1 MKKLVFLLLFIS
13 FFSCKKTKD
22 LTLKKDDGKIEIV
35 LLQINDVYEIAPL
48 LGDDLGGLARVAT
61 LKKQLLSNNK
71 NTISILAGDFFNP
84 SVIGTLDDKDGNG
97 IKGKHMVEVLNASN
111 LDLATFGNHE
121 FDLRYKNVQK
131 RLNESTFEW
140 VSSNVE
146 QISGNKVKPFY
157 KMKNGKKQYIPKTI
171 IRTMTDQDGTQIK
184 VGFYGVT
191 LDIKRQ
197 SYVKYSDVFK
207 SAKKMTA
214 QLEWDEVDL
223 IIPITH
229 LDVVDDKKLA
239 AMIPNKF
246 PLIIGGHDHHHMAEK
261 VGNTTIAKAD
271 ANAKTA
277 YVHKIVFDKKTKQSI
292 LTSELI
298 TIDNSIPSDPV
309 VQKVVEKWQ
318 AIANNDLIKKGF
330 QPNKIVTV
338 LKEDLD
344 GREFIV
350 RGSQCELG
358 KIVTHA
364 MSIAAQQKHD
374 AVITNS
380 GSIRVDDILSGKLTE
395 YDIVRILPYSGEI
408 WEIEMTGA
416 LLKEILTAS
425 IASKTKGAYLQWR
438 GIDFEASSSTFRIQE
453 ELLDINKIYTV
464 VLNDFMLAGY
474 DYKFLTEETEG
485 ILKIHKPDATNPKDL
500 RLDIRKAVIN
510 YLKKD

>member
-1 MKKLVFLLLFIS
+1 MKKLTFFLLVIS

-22 LTLKKDDGKIEIV
+22 LVNLKDDGKIEIV

-48 LGDDLGGLARVAT
+48 PGDDLGGLARVAT
-61 LKKQLLSNNK
+61 LKKQLLSK
-71 NTISILAGDFFNP
+71 NQNTLSVIAGDFFNP
-84 SVIGTLDDKDGNG
+84 SVIGTLDDDEGNG
-97 IKGKHMVEVLNASN
+97 IKGKHIVEVLNASN

-121 FDLRYKNVQK
+121 FDLKYKDVQK

-146 QISGNKVKPFY
+146 QVSGDIVKPFY
-157 KMKNGKKQYIPKTI
+157 KIRNGKKQYIPKTI

-191 LDIKRQ
+191 LD
-197 SYVKYSDVFK
+197 VKKQAYLKYHDVFK
-207 SAKKMTA
+207 TA
-214 QLEWDEVDL
+214 IATTATLEAEGVDL

-239 AMIPNKF
+239 EVIPNKF
-246 PLIIGGHDHHHMAEK
+246 PLIIGGHDHHHMEEK
-261 VGNTTIAKAD
+261 VGTSIIAKAD

-277 YVHKIVFDKKTKQSI
+277 YVHKIIFDKKTKQSK
-292 LTSELI
+292 LTSELV
-298 TIDNSIPSDPV
+298 TINNSIPSDSI

-318 AIANNDLIKKGF
+318 TIANNDLLKKGF
-330 QPNKIVTV
+330 QPNNVVTV

-344 GREFIV
+344 GREYTV
-350 RGSQCELG
+350 RGGQCELG

-364 MSIAAQQKHD
+364 MSAVAQQKHD
-374 AVITNS
+374 VVITNS

-395 YDIVRILPYSGEI
+395 YDIIRILPYSGEI
-408 WEIEMTGA
+408 WEVEMTGT
-416 LLKEILTAS
+416 LLKEILETS
-425 IASKTKGAYLQWR
+425 VASKTKGAYLQWR
-438 GIDFEASSSTFRIQE
+438 GIDFDTPSKNFRIQE

-474 DYKFLTEETEG
+474 DYKFLTQKTEG
-485 ILKIHKPDATNPKDL
+485 IIKIHKPDTNSPDDL
-500 RLDIRKAVIN
+500 RHDIRKAVIN